1 MRIANQEK
9 IKMSQKSKKL
19 PTPTR
24 KRKVKRGILG
34 YPKAAKKDRVLF
46 FVKDFDSSESDEE
59 DEKLDPDF
67 TPLEE
72 DDKEGTNKRKNIEET
87 AVRKKLKPT
96 NSCPLKKKSL
106 EQTSPDWSDRMP
118 YELLFKIFQY
128 YMSSANGDI
137 RELDR
142 LKSVCEYWSKVAE
155 DPRLWSQLDF
165 SKLLPLA
172 FIQQKSTSSSSSKPS
187 PFKLQARFQ
196 AKLKSLLSSS
206 VIKNNLK
213 AVRVLNLSNLACLDC
228 DSLDAILSSCDGT
241 LITGLSLFNCPR
253 LHSSTKSQL
262 FEVIVAN
269 YCSNLV
275 SLNLDSLDVNIFD

>member
-1 MRIANQEK
+1 
-9 IKMSQKSKKL
+9 MSQKSKKT

-46 FVKDFDSSESDEE
+46 FVRDFDSSESDEE

-72 DDKEGTNKRKNIEET
+72 ADKEETTKRKHIEET

-96 NSCPLKKKSL
+96 KKKSI
-106 EQTSPDWSDRMP
+106 EETSSDWSDRMP

-172 FIQQKSTSSSSSKPS
+172 FIQQKSTSSSSSSKPS

-206 VIKNNLK
+206 AIKNNLK

-228 DSLDAILSSCDGT
+228 DSLDSILSSCDSA
-241 LITGLSLFNCPR
+241 LITGLSLSNCPR

-262 FEVIVAN
+262 FEAIVAN
-269 YCSNLV
+269 YCPNLV